1 MLPISLGI
9 GVAYVLLTNIVQ
21 QKAANGGIIMKAK
34 RNGESSSRVRKALNK
49 VVEAEA
55 KMTKEIKN
63 EALNIKMRNHW
74 ATIQK
79 DLSLLSEDMSK
90 GYSDIKNW
98 IASQDLK
105 NIIKQR
111 KLSWK

>member
-1 MLPISLGI
+1 
-9 GVAYVLLTNIVQ
+9 
-21 QKAANGGIIMKAK
+21 MKAK